1 MKISI
6 GSKIID
12 GPYGGGNEFL
22 KNLTH
27 YIEKKGH
34 TVVNS
39 LVDDDIDIILLTNPL
54 FDSETSTFNS
64 ADIEY
69 YLTFINNN
77 SLVFQ
82 RFNECDERK
91 NTNHVNKKLIK
102 SNRQVDLNIFVSD
115 WLKHLFENLGLNKE
129 KNFSILGGP
138 LGKKFNSTNKIYWTK
153 NKSLKIVTH
162 HWSSNLMK
170 GFDIY
175 SKLDSLV
182 KNNNLDFKI
191 EFTYIGNIP
200 DNVNFENTS
209 VVSSMS
215 TEKISNELKKHD
227 IYITGSINEPSGN
240 HHIEAAQCGLP
251 ILYRDSGGI
260 PEYCDGFGVSFN
272 DNFIEKL
279 QEIID
284 DYSKYKNRIKKYPF
298 SSKKMCDEFFDLFEK
313 LLKSQKK
320 IEINFFQI
328 FISKIYIYKNKVMLF
343 LRKIFSFNIRFKI
356 ISMLKK
362 VRNK

>member
-12 GPYGGGNEFL
+12 GPFGGGNEFL
-22 KNLTH
+22 KNLTN

-54 FDSETSTFNS
+54 FDSATSTFNNI
-64 ADIEY
+64 DIEY
-69 YLTFINNN
+69 YLTFKNNN

-102 SNRQVDLNIFVSD
+102 SNRQVDMNIFVSD
-115 WLKHLFENLGLNKE
+115 WLKHLFENLGVNKE

-138 LGKKFNSTNKIYWTK
+138 SGKKFNSTNKIYWTK

-162 HWSSNLMK
+162 HWSSNFMK

-200 DNVNFENTS
+200 DNVNFKNTS
-209 VVSSMS
+209 VVSSMR

-240 HHIEAAQCGLP
+240 HHMEGAMSGLP
-251 ILYRDSGGI
+251 ILYRDSGGL
-260 PEYCDGFGVSFN
+260 PEYCKEFGVEI
-272 DNFIEKL
+272 DIENIEESILLIVNQYDHLVNKL
-279 QEIID
+279 
-284 DYSKYKNRIKKYPF
+284 KKYPF
-298 SSKKMCDEFFDLFEK
+298 TFEFAAKEYLSLFSSSLENREEIVNKRVPRGKAIVLLSYSINK
-313 LLKSQKK
+313 LRKFLYKYYVIIRQLIGSIKK
-320 IEINFFQI
+320 I
-328 FISKIYIYKNKVMLF
+328 
-343 LRKIFSFNIRFKI
+343 RK
-356 ISMLKK
+356 
-362 VRNK
+362 